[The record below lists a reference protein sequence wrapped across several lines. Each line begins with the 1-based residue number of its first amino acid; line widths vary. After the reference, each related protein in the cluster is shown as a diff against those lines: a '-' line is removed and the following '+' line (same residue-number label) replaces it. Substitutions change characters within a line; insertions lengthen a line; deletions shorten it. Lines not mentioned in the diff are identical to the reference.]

1 MVDKEE
7 ILKELKTQFE
17 KTKKELGFKATLEEI
32 NYRFYLEDGVLSDGF
47 VSNNFER
54 QLCSRMVS
62 TYYSWLNE
70 LHAWFMPVQGNAI
83 VHTEAKGLKD
93 EDREVVKF
101 LIKKAMYFYR
111 ADKINGINHDKKAM
125 GKLIDEMVKDSK
137 DFFDKLK
144 MILEKSRDVWK
155 KELEKN

>member
-17 KTKKELGFKATLEEI
+17 KTKKELGFKATFEEI
-32 NYRFYLEDGVLSDGF
+32 SYRFYLEDGVLSDGF

-70 LHAWFMPVQGNAI
+70 LHGWFMPVQGNAI
-83 VHTEAKGLKD
+83 THTETKGLKD
-93 EDREVVKF
+93 EDREIIKF
-101 LIKKAMYFYR
+101 LMKKAMYFYR
-111 ADKINGINHDKKAM
+111 EDKINGINHDKKAM
-125 GKLIDEMVKDSK
+125 GKLVDEMVKDSK
-137 DFFDKLK
+137 DFFDKLNTLLGK
-144 MILEKSRDVWK
+144 TRDIWK
-155 KELEKN
+155 KELDKK